1 MKICY
6 KCEDLTDSPESTN
19 VNYPM
24 CESCF
29 NGWACFTC
37 EFCENGLASE
47 QIDFS
52 NGMREWWCVGCK
64 EDHFEEA
71 EQLHAKS
78 N

>member
-6 KCEDLTDSPESTN
+6 KCEDLTTSPESTN

-29 NGWACFTC
+29 NGWDYFTC
-37 EFCENGLASE
+37 EFCGDGLASE

-52 NGMREWWCVGCK
+52 NGMREWWCIGCK

-71 EQLHAKS
+71 EQKYVNS

>member
-37 EFCENGLASE
+37 EFCEGGLASE

-52 NGMREWWCVGCK
+52 NGMREWWCISCK
-64 EDHFEEA
+64 EEHFEEA
-71 EQLHAKS
+71 ERLHVS
-78 N
+78 S

>member
-6 KCEDLTDSPESTN
+6 KCEDLTESPESTN

-29 NGWACFTC
+29 NGWATFTC
-37 EFCENGLASE
+37 EFCEDGLASQE
-47 QIDFS
+47 INFS
-52 NGMREWWCVGCK
+52 NGMREWWCTSCE

-71 EQLHAKS
+71 EKLYVK